1 MTHYYGDDA
10 AEIAKILDIYAYS
23 DQPLGVDAVLMRLRS
38 EGTSIADRAQ
48 LVSFIERLVL
58 DHYLTRSA
66 DTDRFA
72 SPLIQRAWREMRR

>member
-1 MTHYYGDDA
+1 
-10 AEIAKILDIYAYS
+10 
-23 DQPLGVDAVLMRLRS
+23 MRLRS